1 MIRNY
6 FKTAWRNLLKNKTSS
21 VINISGLAVG
31 MAVAMLIGLW
41 IWDELSFNKN
51 FQNYDRIAQVMT
63 NMNYNG
69 GVNTDYNSAPPY
81 GDELRNDFGSDFKQV
96 LMTSRVQKMVLS
108 TSEKK
113 LMKYGYYFEPGIADM
128 LDLKMVKGTHDGL
141 KDPSSILLSESLA
154 KAFFGNSDPMGK
166 VMKIDNKENVV
177 VTGVYEDLPYNS
189 EFADMEFIASWQL
202 YVMSSPWLRK
212 DNWEQDGFQ
221 TYVQIADNADMN
233 KVSHE
238 IRNLKLNRIDKEKAK
253 TNPQVFLLPMTKFHL
268 YSDFDNGI
276 PVGRSAEF
284 VWMYG
289 IIGVFVL
296 LLACINFMNLATAR
310 SEKRAKEVGIRKAIG
325 SLRTQLIKQFLTESL
340 LVVFLSFLLSLV
352 VVLMMLPLFNEVAD
366 KKIVLPWGNVFFWIF
381 GLGFSL
387 ITGLIAGSYP
397 AFYLSSFKPIKV
409 LKGTFRAGRYAS
421 APRKILVVL
430 QFSVSIALIIGVVVV
445 YRQIQLGKG
454 RPAGYQRE
462 GLMSV
467 TTPTDE
473 IRDHIDVVRNELKN
487 SGAVLELAETLNPVT
502 TLGFAGNGFQWANR
516 PIDENFWIGKAY
528 ITPDYG
534 KTIRWQ
540 IVQGRDLSRSF
551 ASDSSAVILN
561 ESMVKYMGVKN
572 PIGMVIKE
580 TLFGKTNSFTVIG
593 VVKDMLMQ
601 SPYRPVKETIFIP
614 DTEKTFRVVIRLNPQ
629 MNVND
634 AITKIE
640 VVFKKYAPNS
650 PFEYNFIDSDYK
662 EKFGDE
668 ERISKLAN
676 VFAILAVFISSLG
689 LFGMASFMAEQRTK
703 EIGVRKVLGASV
715 FSLWQLLSKDF
726 VTLVIISLLVASP
739 VAYYFMNKWLQ
750 DYQIRT
756 EISWWIFAAA
766 GIGAMFITLITVSF
780 QSVKAALT
788 NPVKS
793 LRTE

>member
-31 MAVAMLIGLW
+31 MAVATLIGLW

-81 GDELRNDFGSDFKQV
+81 GDELRNNFGSDFKHV
-96 LMTSRVQKMVLS
+96 LMTSRVQKMLLS
-108 TSEKK
+108 SSEKK
-113 LMKYGYYFEPGIADM
+113 LMKYGYYFEPGITDM
-128 LDLKMVKGTHDGL
+128 LDLKMLKDTHDGL

-154 KAFFGNSDPMGK
+154 KAFFGNLDPMGK
-166 VMKIDNKENVV
+166 IMKIDNKQNVV

-189 EFADMEFIASWQL
+189 EFADMEFVAPWQL
-202 YVMSSPWLRK
+202 YVANSPWFRK
-212 DNWEQDGFQ
+212 GNWEQDGFQ

-268 YSDFDNGI
+268 YSDFDNGV
-276 PVGRSAEF
+276 PVGRNAEF

-325 SLRTQLIKQFLTESL
+325 SLRAQLIKQFLTESL
-340 LVVFLSFLLSLV
+340 LVVFLSFLLSII
-352 VVLMMLPLFNEVAD
+352 VVLLMLPLFNQVAD
-366 KKIVLPWGNVFFWIF
+366 KKIVLPWNNIFFWLF

-387 ITGLIAGSYP
+387 VTGIIAGSYP

-421 APRKILVVL
+421 TPRKILVVL
-430 QFSVSIALIIGVVVV
+430 QFTVSIALIIGVIVV
-445 YRQIQLGKG
+445 YRQIQLGKS

-473 IRDHIDVVRNELKN
+473 VRDHIDVVRNELKS
-487 SGAVLELAETLNPVT
+487 SGAVLELAETLNQVT
-502 TLGFAGNGFQWANR
+502 TLGFAGNGFQWTNR

-528 ITPDYG
+528 ITPEYG
-534 KTIRWQ
+534 KTIGWQ
-540 IVQGRDLSRSF
+540 IVQGRDLSRTF
-551 ASDSSAVILN
+551 ATDSSAVILN
-561 ESMVKYMGVKN
+561 ETMVKYMGIKN

-580 TLFGKTNSFTVIG
+580 TIFGKTTSFTVVG

-601 SPYRPVKETIFIP
+601 SPYSPVKETIYIP
-614 DTEKTFRVVIRLNPQ
+614 DNEKTFRVVLRLNPQ

-650 PFEYNFIDSDYK
+650 PFEYDFIDSDY
-662 EKFGDE
+662 ERKFGDE

-676 VFAILAVFISSLG
+676 MFAILAIFISSLG

-739 VAYYFMNKWLQ
+739 IAYYFMNKWLQ
-750 DYQIRT
+750 DYQLRT

-766 GIGAMFITLITVSF
+766 GMEAMIITLITVSF
-780 QSVKAALT
+780 QSVKAALM